1 MKDFP
6 SKNIRELLE
15 SDFVTNETRRVLS
28 ERLNAEET
36 VPRFFDERE
45 FEILKAVCDALA
57 PSEIVPGW
65 FVAGEIDLRLAE
77 NKGNGWRYNSMPT
90 DGEAYKN
97 GLQLLDE
104 TALGD
109 FNKDFAVL
117 EIEKR
122 RDIFKRFKFGTG
134 ERTEEKRE
142 RFFEELCAEFAE
154 IFYSHPLALAEIGY
168 IGFADA
174 RGWHLD
180 VQGSKNELRIT
191 NHELRDAENSKF
203 QIPDSKTGNRQPP
216 TDNRA
221 ANPKSKIQS
230 SKSNVVDAVI
240 IGTGAGGAPIL
251 ARLAQA
257 GLKVVALEAGK
268 SFDYTKFPTDERA
281 QSKLFWNDERL
292 SAGENA
298 VAFGGNNSGCGVG
311 GSTLHFTAYTPRP
324 QADDFRI
331 FSEFGVGRDW
341 CLSFE
346 DLEPYFDELEW
357 FLGVSG
363 NSNYPW
369 GKPRKKDYPLPPLP
383 LNAAARLMRRA
394 CAKLNIKT
402 SPAPNAAGSQDYFQE
417 KIGWR
422 PAYNNRGFCQAG
434 CSTGAKDSMNVTFLP
449 FAVNCGAEIRSECF
463 VTEFEFDSQGK
474 IKAVVYSQNGETK
487 KQLCKNVFLCAG
499 GIESARLLLINDL
512 ANSSGQ
518 VGKNFMAH
526 TGVQMWG
533 VFDGAIYPHRG
544 IPGGLISEDTHRP
557 KNADFASGYLLQSL
571 GVMPVTYIS
580 QLARGE
586 KAWGA
591 ELGAWMTDYNH
602 TAGINILG
610 ECLPHKHNFM
620 ELSDEKDARGL
631 PKPRVYFSHGD
642 NEKKMTAHAE
652 KLMREIW
659 TEAGARKMWTFQRNA
674 HIIGTCVMGT
684 AAADSVVNEN
694 GQSFDVPNL
703 YICDNSIFPSALS
716 VNPALTIM
724 ALALRTADIFLGKKN
739 FTTETQRTQ
748 RFL

>member
-1 MKDFP
+1 MQDFP
-6 SKNIRELLE
+6 EKSFRALLE
-15 SDFVTNETRRVLS
+15 SDFVTEATRRVLQD
-28 ERLNAEET
+28 RLNAREMP
-36 VPRFFDERE
+36 PRFFDAGE
-45 FEILKAVCDALA
+45 FEILEAVCDVLA
-57 PSEIVPGW
+57 PSEIVPRW

-77 NKGNGWRYNSMPT
+77 NKGNGWRYDSLPP

-97 GLQLLDE
+97 GLRLLDE
-104 TALGD
+104 TARGD
-109 FNKDFAVL
+109 FDKGFAAL

-122 RDIFKRFKFGTG
+122 RDIFNRFESDTG
-134 ERTEEKRE
+134 AQTEEINA
-142 RFFEELCAEFAE
+142 RFFEELYAEFAE
-154 IFYSHPLALAEIGY
+154 IFYSHPFALAEIGY

-174 RGWHLD
+174 HGWHLD
-180 VQGSKNELRIT
+180 VQGSKSEVQSHLEIQ
-191 NHELRDAENSKF
+191 NSEIEVKNT
-203 QIPDSKTGNRQPP
+203 QSVIR
-216 TDNRA
+216 
-221 ANPKSKIQS
+221 NPQLSE
-230 SKSNVVDAVI
+230 VVDAVI

-281 QSKLFWNDERL
+281 QSKLFWTDERL
-292 SAGENA
+292 SAGSNA
-298 VAFGGNNSGCGVG
+298 VAFGNNNSGCGVG

-324 QADDFRI
+324 QDDDFRI
-331 FSEFGVGRDW
+331 FSDFGVGRDW

-369 GKPRKKDYPLPPLP
+369 GKPRKKNYPLPPLP

-394 CAKLNIKT
+394 CGKLNIKT
-402 SPAPNAAGSQDYFQE
+402 SPAPNAAVSQDYFQE

-526 TGVQMWG
+526 TGVQIWG

-544 IPGGLISEDTHRP
+544 IPGGLISEYTHRP
-557 KNADFASGYLLQSL
+557 TDADFASGYLLQSL

-586 KAWGA
+586 KIFGS

-620 ELSDEKDARGL
+620 ELADEKDARGL

-659 TEAGARKMWTFQRNA
+659 TEAGARKMWTFQRNV

-684 AAADSVVNEN
+684 NAADSVVNEN
-694 GQSFDVPNL
+694 CRSFDVPNL
-703 YICDNSIFPSALS
+703 YICDNSVFPSSLA
-716 VNPALTIM
+716 VNSALTIM
-724 ALALRTADIFLGKKN
+724 ALALRTADKFLEN
-739 FTTETQRTQ
+739 QI
-748 RFL
+748 